1 MRHHQEKQGRGTSS
15 WGEAGGGSLAA
26 DELLVDSTAQRR
38 RALQFL
44 QGRASAPAQSHLVQ
58 EYRNNLG
65 GGRRKMNDA
74 HVTSV
79 ETERHECNTEL
90 CVRRRVPPTD
100 AESLTFHLKQ
110 LGAIQWDLQE
120 QFRASNYFCKSLPWI
135 TVCQISYPLWQRAL
149 LRFQLCGR
157 DNPVMRES
165 RVLFIIWWHSYFSE
179 HN

>member
-1 MRHHQEKQGRGTSS
+1 MQACSPQACSPCDGLILLCRKLSTLGSFLFPQLQEMRHHQEKQGRGTSS

-44 QGRASAPAQSHLVQ
+44 HGTASAPAQSHLVQ

-65 GGRRKMNDA
+65 GGRRKTNNA
-74 HVTSV
+74 HVTNV

-90 CVRRRVPPTD
+90 CVYRRVPTTD

-110 LGAIQWDLQE
+110 LGAIQ
-120 QFRASNYFCKSLPWI
+120 
-135 TVCQISYPLWQRAL
+135 
-149 LRFQLCGR
+149 
-157 DNPVMRES
+157 
-165 RVLFIIWWHSYFSE
+165 
-179 HN
+179 